1 MTPCTFKW
9 CAVEM
14 ENILSQ
20 VSTSGK
26 GLRNVFHY
34 NLSTTKTKG
43 LSEDVT
49 DKTRPAQGWKDHQHV
64 QAYLKFASEPLSV

>member
-1 MTPCTFKW
+1 
-9 CAVEM
+9 M

-49 DKTRPAQGWKDHQHV
+49 DKTVDLHKAGKTINMYRPI
-64 QAYLKFASEPLSV
+64 LSLPVNL

>member
-1 MTPCTFKW
+1 
-9 CAVEM
+9 M

-26 GLRNVFHY
+26 GLWNVFHY

-49 DKTRPAQGWKDHQHV
+49 DKTVDLQQGWKDHQHV